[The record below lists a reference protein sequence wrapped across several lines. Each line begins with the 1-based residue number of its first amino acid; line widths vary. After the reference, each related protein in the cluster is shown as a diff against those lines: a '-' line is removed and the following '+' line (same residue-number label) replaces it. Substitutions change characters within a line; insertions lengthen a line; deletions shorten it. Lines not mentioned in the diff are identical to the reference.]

1 MSEDLCNSGRAGME
15 RGLVERCSGRSSN
28 TQKLSDVKSAAYED
42 AASLRAFAAQRWRA
56 ASLSSD
62 EPRLALVTDDAGTA
76 MTVLS
81 QLRNSAH

>member
-1 MSEDLCNSGRAGME
+1 LFRSFLEHAEIIGREVSGLR
-15 RGLVERCSGRSSN
+15 RSR
-28 TQKLSDVKSAAYED
+28 E
-42 AASLRAFAAQRWRA
+42 LRAFAAQRWRA